1 MAIGAGGNI
10 FSWFN
15 DSGFWLVS
23 EIGGLTKGETLQTW
37 TALTTIISVTGLITV
52 LILSTILP
60 LA

>member
-1 MAIGAGGNI
+1 GAGGNI

-23 EIGGLTKGETLQTW
+23 EIGGLTKKETLQTW

-52 LILSTILP
+52 LVLSTVLP